1 MKECSVDSK
10 ERLKEDRKNNCKNIV
25 RYTYICNDNEK
36 KIHSRHS
43 VGIRIEMERNEN
55 EVRFDIDICSVTEYR
70 NRINQIL

>member
-10 ERLKEDRKNNCKNIV
+10 ERLKKDRKNNCENVI

-36 KIHSRHS
+36 KIHSKALTF
-43 VGIRIEMERNEN
+43 RIEIEVERNEN
-55 EVRFDIDICSVTEYR
+55 EVRFNIDGVTEYR